1 MKRIDEDIKN
11 KTFQKVYLLYGEENY
26 LKRQYKMKLKK
37 ALVLEGDTM
46 NYLYQ
51 EGKDVNPKEII
62 DLAETLPFFA
72 DRRLILM
79 ENTGFFKNASDEMAE
94 YVKQIPDST
103 VLLFVEEEID
113 KRSKMYKAV
122 QKNGS
127 AIEFTRQSND
137 ILMRWILSKVK
148 KENKNITNAGM
159 QLFLSK
165 TGDDMEN
172 IDSELEKLFSFTL
185 RKDTIDEDDVEAI
198 CTGQVTNQ
206 IFDMVNAISEQNQK
220 KALQL
225 YFDLLALK
233 EPPMRILFL
242 ILRQFHILL
251 LIKDLKNKG
260 VDQREIASKVK
271 IPEFAIRRNLAQV
284 REFSFAQ
291 LEHAIEDGLQTET
304 NIKTGMMTEQLAV
317 ETFLIQYSTKKEP
330 KV

>member
-11 KTFQKVYLLYGEENY
+11 KTFQKVYLLFGEENY

-37 ALVLEGDTM
+37 ALVLEDDSM
-46 NYLYQ
+46 NYRYQ
-51 EGKDVNPKEII
+51 EGKDISQKEII

-72 DRRLILM
+72 DRRLILL
-79 ENTGFFKNASDEMAE
+79 ENTGFFKNSSEDIAE
-94 YVKQIPDST
+94 YMKQIPETT
-103 VLLFVEEEID
+103 VFVFVEEEID

-122 QKNGS
+122 QKSGS
-127 AIEFTRQSND
+127 AIEFVRQSND
-137 ILMRWILSKVK
+137 ILQRWILSRVK
-148 KENKNITNAGM
+148 KEKKNITNAAM
-159 QLFLSK
+159 QMFLTK

-172 IDSELEKLFSFTL
+172 IDSELEKLFSYTL
-185 RKDTIDEDDVEAI
+185 LNDTIDIKDVEAI
-198 CTGQVTNQ
+198 CTGQITNH

-251 LIKDLKNKG
+251 LIKDLKTKG
-260 VDQREIASKVK
+260 KDQKEIASKVK
-271 IPEFAIRRNLAQV
+271 IPEFAVRRNLAQV
-284 REFSFAQ
+284 REFSFEQ
-291 LEHAIEDGLQTET
+291 LQAALEDGLHAET
-304 NIKTGMMTEQLAV
+304 DIKTGIMSEQLAV
-317 ETFLIQYSTKKEP
+317 ETFLIRYSTKKEP